1 MKTKITFM
9 AVSIL
14 VLIGLCLSAHPL
26 YAYPGPHGRG
36 GGIRQINWILKKGG
50 QPLTDAQ
57 KAQIKTI
64 LTTGWS
70 QMKTTR
76 TDLRTARQALRDLIL
91 SGKANEETQITS
103 QVDGMIPLTTALA
116 EQRALTFYRI
126 VTQVL
131 TPGQLNLLQQF
142 KGHKTM

>member
-91 SGKANEETQITS
+91 TGNAMEDQIKK
-103 QVDGMIPLTTALA
+103 QVDDMMIFETTLA
-116 EQRALTFYRI
+116 EQRAQTFNLI
-126 VTQVL
+126 SKVL
-131 TPGQLNLLQQF
+131 LPEQRSLLQQF